1 MLRIFLQRIKDSW
14 IAKSIVETFLIRNLD
29 VSASVLLTEVSMA
42 KYSPK
47 TLQTNIYRIV
57 SRIPKGKV
65 LTYGLVAKLVGI
77 KNPRLV
83 GSVLHKNINPKK
95 IPCHRVVNARGKVAS
110 SY

>member
-1 MLRIFLQRIKDSW
+1 
-14 IAKSIVETFLIRNLD
+14 
-29 VSASVLLTEVSMA
+29 MA

-110 SY
+110 SYAFGGAAGQRKKLLSEGIQFTNGKVDLKRFTG